1 MPYPNDLASMP
12 QDIEVPFFV
21 MGLIKVNQP
30 VCMPRSGAQRLG
42 LSLGENGASNSTC
55 HLLSTVCANE
65 RVDGRMPKRSEYS
78 ALFRGHE
85 YDPTPTFKA
94 DALNQKIA
102 NARYQFI

>member
-42 LSLGENGASNSTC
+42 PSLGENGASNSTC
-55 HLLSTVCANE
+55 HLLSTVCAKE

-78 ALFRGHE
+78 ALFRGMT
-85 YDPTPTFKA
+85 TPPHLPSKRTP
-94 DALNQKIA
+94 
-102 NARYQFI
+102 